1 VCLQNLYGVTMITI
15 VMYQKYDSAYSDRT
29 QGHEEAME
37 EEGILCVTE
46 DIHKAFK
53 KIIEHMEEN
62 PEEDIDYDI
71 QFWLAEEIIMNSA
84 VRGNVTI
91 EDVLQLKE
99 VALQEIKNFL
109 H

>member
-1 VCLQNLYGVTMITI
+1 MITI
-15 VMYQKYDSAYSDRT
+15 VMYQKYDSTYSDTT
-29 QGHEEAME
+29 QGHEEAIE

-62 PEEDIDYDI
+62 PDEDIDYDV
-71 QFWLAEEIIMNSA
+71 QLWLAEEIIINSA

-91 EDVLQLKE
+91 DNILELKE
-99 VALQEIKNFL
+99 TLLQELKKFL

>member
-1 VCLQNLYGVTMITI
+1 MITI
-15 VMYQKYDSAYSDRT
+15 VMYQKYDSTYSDKA
-29 QGHEEAME
+29 QGHEEAIE

-53 KIIEHMEEN
+53 KIIENMEEN
-62 PEEDIDYDI
+62 PDEDIDYDV
-71 QFWLAEEIIMNSA
+71 QLWLAEEIIINSA

-91 EDVLQLKE
+91 DDVLQLKE
-99 VALQEIKNFL
+99 VILQEIKMFL